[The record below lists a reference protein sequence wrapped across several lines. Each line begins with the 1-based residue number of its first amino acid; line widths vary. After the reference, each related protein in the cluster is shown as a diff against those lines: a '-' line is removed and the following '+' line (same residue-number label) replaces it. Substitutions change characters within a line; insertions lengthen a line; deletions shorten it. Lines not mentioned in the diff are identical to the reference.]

1 MRPCFWLG
9 LLPTNPSSPQFP
21 PICLWELVY
30 TLHFSSG
37 AGYAVWPVHRRW
49 ARPAPPSP
57 SSGSLSSTA
66 GGALPLPW
74 NLLLSSLPPHP
85 TCLALRPATA
95 QWALCVPAV
104 GWTPAHPGRWV
115 WVLVG
120 TNTKGTEI
128 MENARISHLLL
139 QVQSRSNAELPAAS
153 GLASLP
159 LHPAPWAPLFRD
171 GALAVT
177 PALACPPA
185 D

>member
-9 LLPTNPSSPQFP
+9 LLPTNPSRPQFP

-37 AGYAVWPVHRRW
+37 AGYPGWPVH
-49 ARPAPPSP
+49 AAGPGLLPPPPPAAAFPQQQ
-57 SSGSLSSTA
+57 
-66 GGALPLPW
+66 GALGLFRGT
-74 NLLLSSLPPHP
+74 SCSPPCPRTP

-159 LHPAPWAPLFRD
+159 LHPAPWAPLLRD
-171 GALAVT
+171 VALAVT